1 MIQFYHTSSGTYND
15 SSIVDRQESLVFDTF
30 NQRIR
35 LMETYDLYFMRLTAD
50 YSHDTVDSSKFAL
63 SQHGAYELYDYVNTL
78 DTSVCNAIDTANSSI
93 TSLKTLANNLNSS
106 INAINTSVNS
116 YVSDLSTYAHNVNSS
131 VNTYLTTLANK
142 DTSLNAS
149 INALNSSVNNYLTT
163 LTNKDTSLNSSIN
176 AVNTS
181 VNTKLTTLTNSDT
194 SLNSSINR
202 VNTSVNTKFVTV
214 DSSMLQ
220 IWQMYY
226 EMQVVQAAAWNQLRA
241 LNPSL
246 NMPNASVYQ

>member
-15 SSIVDRQESLVFDTF
+15 SSIVTPQESLVFDTF

-50 YSHDTVDSSKFAL
+50 YSHDTSDSSKFAL

-106 INAINTSVNS
+106 INAVNTSINS
-116 YVSDLSTYAHNVNSS
+116 
-131 VNTYLTTLANK
+131 
-142 DTSLNAS
+142 
-149 INALNSSVNNYLTT
+149 YLTT
-163 LTNKDTSLNSSIN
+163 LTNKDTSINASINAVNTSVNTYLTTLTNKDTSINSSLN

-181 VNTKLTTLTNSDT
+181 VNTKLTSLMNSDT
-194 SLNSSINR
+194 SLNSSINA

>member
-15 SSIVDRQESLVFDTF
+15 SSIVTPQESLVFDTF

-50 YSHDTVDSSKFAL
+50 YSHDTSDSSKFAL

-106 INAINTSVNS
+106 INAVNTSVNS
-116 YVSDLSTYAHNVNSS
+116 
-131 VNTYLTTLANK
+131 
-142 DTSLNAS
+142 
-149 INALNSSVNNYLTT
+149 YLTT
-163 LTNKDTSLNSSIN
+163 LTNKDTSINASINAVNTSVNTYLTTLTNKDTSINSSLN

-181 VNTKLTTLTNSDT
+181 VNTKLTSLMNSDT
-194 SLNSSINR
+194 SLNSSINA

>member
-50 YSHDTVDSSKFAL
+50 YSHDTVDSSKYAL

-106 INAINTSVNS
+106 INVVNTSVNS
-116 YVSDLSTYAHNVNSS
+116 
-131 VNTYLTTLANK
+131 
-142 DTSLNAS
+142 
-149 INALNSSVNNYLTT
+149 YLTT
-163 LTNKDTSLNSSIN
+163 LTNKDTSINASINAVNTSVNTYLTTLTNKDTSINSSLN

-181 VNTKLTTLTNSDT
+181 VNTKLTSLMNSDT
-194 SLNSSINR
+194 SLNSSINA

-226 EMQVVQAAAWNQLRA
+226 EMQVVQAAAWN
-241 LNPSL
+241 
-246 NMPNASVYQ
+246 

>member
-15 SSIVDRQESLVFDTF
+15 SSIVTPQESLVFDTF

-93 TSLKTLANNLNSS
+93 TSLKTLTNNLNSS
-106 INAINTSVNS
+106 INA
-116 YVSDLSTYAHNVNSS
+116 
-131 VNTYLTTLANK
+131 
-142 DTSLNAS
+142 
-149 INALNSSVNNYLTT
+149 
-163 LTNKDTSLNSSIN
+163 
-176 AVNTS
+176 
-181 VNTKLTTLTNSDT
+181 
-194 SLNSSINR
+194 

>member
-1 MIQFYHTSSGTYND
+1 
-15 SSIVDRQESLVFDTF
+15 
-30 NQRIR
+30 
-35 LMETYDLYFMRLTAD
+35 METYDLYFMRLTAD

-78 DTSVCNAIDTANSSI
+78 DASVCNAIDTANSSI

-106 INAINTSVNS
+106 INAINTSVN
-116 YVSDLSTYAHNVNSS
+116 
-131 VNTYLTTLANK
+131 
-142 DTSLNAS
+142 
-149 INALNSSVNNYLTT
+149 
-163 LTNKDTSLNSSIN
+163 
-176 AVNTS
+176 
-181 VNTKLTTLTNSDT
+181 
-194 SLNSSINR
+194 
-202 VNTSVNTKFVTV
+202 TKFVTV

-226 EMQVVQAAAWNQLRA
+226 EMQLVQAAAWNQLRA

>member
-1 MIQFYHTSSGTYND
+1 
-15 SSIVDRQESLVFDTF
+15 
-30 NQRIR
+30 
-35 LMETYDLYFMRLTAD
+35 METYDLYFMRLTAD

-131 VNTYLTTLANK
+131 VNTYLTTL
-142 DTSLNAS
+142 
-149 INALNSSVNNYLTT
+149 
-163 LTNKDTSLNSSIN
+163 TNMNTSLNSSLN

-181 VNTKLTTLTNSDT
+181 VNTKLTSLMNSDT
-194 SLNSSINR
+194 SLNSSINA

-226 EMQVVQAAAWNQLRA
+226 EMQLVQAAAWNQLRA
-241 LNPSL
+241 LNPTL

>member
-15 SSIVDRQESLVFDTF
+15 SSIVTPQESLVFDTF

-93 TSLKTLANNLNSS
+93 TSLKTLTNN
-106 INAINTSVNS
+106 
-116 YVSDLSTYAHNVNSS
+116 
-131 VNTYLTTLANK
+131 
-142 DTSLNAS
+142 
-149 INALNSSVNNYLTT
+149 
-163 LTNKDTSLNSSIN
+163 LNSSIN

-181 VNTKLTTLTNSDT
+181 VNSYLTTLTNKDTSINASINAVNTSVNTYLTTLTNKDTSINSSLNAVNTSVNTKLTSLMNSDT
-194 SLNSSINR
+194 SLNSSINA

>member
-1 MIQFYHTSSGTYND
+1 
-15 SSIVDRQESLVFDTF
+15 
-30 NQRIR
+30 
-35 LMETYDLYFMRLTAD
+35 METYDLYFMRLTAD
-50 YSHDTVDSSKFAL
+50 YSHDTVNSSKFAL
-63 SQHGAYELYDYVNTL
+63 SQHGAYELYNYVNTL

-131 VNTYLTTLANK
+131 VNTYLTTLTNM
-142 DTSLNAS
+142 DTS
-149 INALNSSVNNYLTT
+149 INSSL
-163 LTNKDTSLNSSIN
+163 N

-181 VNTKLTTLTNSDT
+181 VNTKLTSLMNSDT
-194 SLNSSINR
+194 SLNSSINA

-226 EMQVVQAAAWNQLRA
+226 EMQLVQAAAWNQLRA
-241 LNPSL
+241 MRSRISPQGFPALFCL
-246 NMPNASVYQ
+246 

>member
-15 SSIVDRQESLVFDTF
+15 SSIVTPQESLVFDTF

-78 DTSVCNAIDTANSSI
+78 DTSVCNAIDTVNSSI

-131 VNTYLTTLANK
+131 VNTYLTTL
-142 DTSLNAS
+142 
-149 INALNSSVNNYLTT
+149 
-163 LTNKDTSLNSSIN
+163 TNMDTSLNSSLN
-176 AVNTS
+176 A
-181 VNTKLTTLTNSDT
+181 
-194 SLNSSINR
+194 

-246 NMPNASVYQ
+246 NMPNASVY

>member
-1 MIQFYHTSSGTYND
+1 
-15 SSIVDRQESLVFDTF
+15 
-30 NQRIR
+30 
-35 LMETYDLYFMRLTAD
+35 METYDLYFMRLTAD
-50 YSHDTVDSSKFAL
+50 YSHNTVDSSKFAL
-63 SQHGAYELYDYVNTL
+63 SQHGAYALYDYVNTL
-78 DTSVCNAIDTANSSI
+78 DASVCNAIDTANSSI

-131 VNTYLTTLANK
+131 VNTYLTTLTNK
-142 DTSLNAS
+142 DKSLNAS
-149 INALNSSVNNYLTT
+149 INA
-163 LTNKDTSLNSSIN
+163 
-176 AVNTS
+176 
-181 VNTKLTTLTNSDT
+181 
-194 SLNSSINR
+194 

-226 EMQVVQAAAWNQLRA
+226 EMQLVQAAAWNQLRA
-241 LNPSL
+241 LNPTL

>member
-1 MIQFYHTSSGTYND
+1 
-15 SSIVDRQESLVFDTF
+15 
-30 NQRIR
+30 
-35 LMETYDLYFMRLTAD
+35 METYDLYFMRLTAD

-131 VNTYLTTLANK
+131 VNTYLTTLTNM
-142 DTSLNAS
+142 DTS
-149 INALNSSVNNYLTT
+149 INSSL
-163 LTNKDTSLNSSIN
+163 N

-181 VNTKLTTLTNSDT
+181 VNTKLTSLMNSDT
-194 SLNSSINR
+194 SLNSSINA

-226 EMQVVQAAAWNQLRA
+226 EMQLVQAAAWNQLRA
-241 LNPSL
+241 LNPNL

>member
-50 YSHDTVDSSKFAL
+50 YSHDTVDSSKYAL
-63 SQHGAYELYDYVNTL
+63 SQHGAYELYDYVN
-78 DTSVCNAIDTANSSI
+78 VM
-93 TSLKTLANNLNSS
+93 
-106 INAINTSVNS
+106 
-116 YVSDLSTYAHNVNSS
+116 
-131 VNTYLTTLANK
+131 
-142 DTSLNAS
+142 
-149 INALNSSVNNYLTT
+149 
-163 LTNKDTSLNSSIN
+163 DTSLNSSIN
-176 AVNTS
+176 A
-181 VNTKLTTLTNSDT
+181 
-194 SLNSSINR
+194 

>member
-1 MIQFYHTSSGTYND
+1 
-15 SSIVDRQESLVFDTF
+15 
-30 NQRIR
+30 
-35 LMETYDLYFMRLTAD
+35 METYDLYFMRLTAD

-131 VNTYLTTLANK
+131 VNTYLTTLTNK
-142 DTSLNAS
+142 DISLNAS
-149 INALNSSVNNYLTT
+149 INAVNTSVNAYLTT
-163 LTNKDTSLNSSIN
+163 LTNKDTSINSSLN
-176 AVNTS
+176 A
-181 VNTKLTTLTNSDT
+181 
-194 SLNSSINR
+194 

-226 EMQVVQAAAWNQLRA
+226 EMQLVQAAAWNQLRA

-246 NMPNASVYQ
+246 NMPNASIY

>member
-1 MIQFYHTSSGTYND
+1 
-15 SSIVDRQESLVFDTF
+15 
-30 NQRIR
+30 
-35 LMETYDLYFMRLTAD
+35 METYDLYFMRLTAD

-93 TSLKTLANNLNSS
+93 TSLKTLANDLNSS
-106 INAINTSVNS
+106 INAI
-116 YVSDLSTYAHNVNSS
+116 
-131 VNTYLTTLANK
+131 
-142 DTSLNAS
+142 
-149 INALNSSVNNYLTT
+149 
-163 LTNKDTSLNSSIN
+163 
-176 AVNTS
+176 
-181 VNTKLTTLTNSDT
+181 
-194 SLNSSINR
+194 
-202 VNTSVNTKFVTV
+202 NTSVNTKFVTV

-246 NMPNASVYQ
+246 KMPNASVYQ

>member
-15 SSIVDRQESLVFDTF
+15 SSIVTPQESLVFDTF

-50 YSHDTVDSSKFAL
+50 YSHDTVNSSKFAL
-63 SQHGAYELYDYVNTL
+63 SQHGAYELYNYVNTL

-93 TSLKTLANNLNSS
+93 TIMKGVATSLNSS
-106 INAINTSVNS
+106 INAVNSSVNS

-131 VNTYLTTLANK
+131 VNTYLTTL
-142 DTSLNAS
+142 
-149 INALNSSVNNYLTT
+149 
-163 LTNKDTSLNSSIN
+163 TNMDTSLNSSLN

-181 VNTKLTTLTNSDT
+181 VNTKLTSLMNSDT
-194 SLNSSINR
+194 SLNSSINA

-226 EMQVVQAAAWNQLRA
+226 EMQLVQAAAWNQLRA
-241 LNPSL
+241 LNPTL

>member
-15 SSIVDRQESLVFDTF
+15 SSIVTPQESLVFDTF

-131 VNTYLTTLANK
+131 VNAYLTA
-142 DTSLNAS
+142 
-149 INALNSSVNNYLTT
+149 
-163 LTNKDTSLNSSIN
+163 LTNKDTSINSSLN
-176 AVNTS
+176 A
-181 VNTKLTTLTNSDT
+181 
-194 SLNSSINR
+194 

-226 EMQVVQAAAWNQLRA
+226 EMQLVQAAAWNQLRA

>member
-1 MIQFYHTSSGTYND
+1 MS
-15 SSIVDRQESLVFDTF
+15 
-30 NQRIR
+30 
-35 LMETYDLYFMRLTAD
+35 M
-50 YSHDTVDSSKFAL
+50 
-63 SQHGAYELYDYVNTL
+63 
-78 DTSVCNAIDTANSSI
+78 DTSINSS
-93 TSLKTLANNLNSS
+93 L
-106 INAINTSVNS
+106 
-116 YVSDLSTYAHNVNSS
+116 
-131 VNTYLTTLANK
+131 
-142 DTSLNAS
+142 
-149 INALNSSVNNYLTT
+149 
-163 LTNKDTSLNSSIN
+163 N

-181 VNTKLTTLTNSDT
+181 VNTKLTSLMNSDT
-194 SLNSSINR
+194 SLNSSINA

>member
-15 SSIVDRQESLVFDTF
+15 SSIVTPQESLVFDTF

-35 LMETYDLYFMRLTAD
+35 LMETYDLYFMSLTAD
-50 YSHDTVDSSKFAL
+50 YSHDTSDSSKFAL

-106 INAINTSVNS
+106 INAVNTSVNS
-116 YVSDLSTYAHNVNSS
+116 
-131 VNTYLTTLANK
+131 
-142 DTSLNAS
+142 
-149 INALNSSVNNYLTT
+149 YLTT
-163 LTNKDTSLNSSIN
+163 LTNKDTSINASINAVNTSVNTYLTTLTNKDTSINSSLN

-181 VNTKLTTLTNSDT
+181 VNTKLTSLMNSDT
-194 SLNSSINR
+194 SLNSSINA

>member
-1 MIQFYHTSSGTYND
+1 
-15 SSIVDRQESLVFDTF
+15 
-30 NQRIR
+30 
-35 LMETYDLYFMRLTAD
+35 METYDLYFMRLTAD

-78 DTSVCNAIDTANSSI
+78 DTSVCNAIDTVNSSI
-93 TSLKTLANNLNSS
+93 TSLETLANNLNSS
-106 INAINTSVNS
+106 INSINTS
-116 YVSDLSTYAHNVNSS
+116 
-131 VNTYLTTLANK
+131 
-142 DTSLNAS
+142 
-149 INALNSSVNNYLTT
+149 INAYLTT
-163 LTNKDTSLNSSIN
+163 LTNKDTSINSSLN
-176 AVNTS
+176 A
-181 VNTKLTTLTNSDT
+181 
-194 SLNSSINR
+194 

-226 EMQVVQAAAWNQLRA
+226 EMQLVQAAAWNQLRA